1 MRDSR
6 ERHPFA
12 STTLLAALLAL
23 AAACEPP
30 AQQEPEAP
38 DAEPAAAEADAPQ
51 PADAAQQFADLVAVD
66 ADPVALTG
74 VKLFDGTGAPARDGQ
89 TIVIADGRVAAVG
102 DDGGVEVPDGAEVL
116 DLSGHTVMP
125 GLIGLHNHSFY
136 TASGGRSAQLSFSA
150 PRLYLASGLTTIR
163 TTGARAP
170 YEEINL
176 QEEIEAGL
184 AVGPTI
190 FVTGPYLTGQQ
201 GSRTMAQLDG
211 PETARRVVRYWS
223 EEGVDWFKAY
233 TWISRAELG
242 AAIEE
247 AHAHGINVTAH
258 LCSVGYREAVALGID
273 NLEHGLFA
281 NSEYDP
287 SKQPDEC
294 PPGFRNTY
302 GDLDVNGPDVQ
313 QTFQD
318 MVDNDVS
325 MTSTLAVYEISVPG
339 RGPLDPRVWE
349 VLAPA
354 VAADVRAQFDEIRA
368 ADPASGV
375 GIAPDLLRIAMDYE
389 YAFVQAG
396 GLLAAGVDPT
406 GYGAAPP
413 GLGDQRNFELLL
425 EAGFTAPEVVE
436 IMSANGARVL
446 GVFDEVG
453 SVEAGKRADLVVVE
467 GDVEADGNIRGTSI
481 VFRHGVGWDSDAL
494 IESVRGLVGI
504 R

>member
-1 MRDSR
+1 MRKPLKRDTL
-6 ERHPFA
+6 FA
-12 STTLLAALLAL
+12 NTVLPAALVAL
-23 AAACEPP
+23 AAACEP
-30 AQQEPEAP
+30 
-38 DAEPAAAEADAPQ
+38 APQ
-51 PADAAQQFADLVAVD
+51 PEAEAPEPEPGVAEPQVDAAQQFADLVAVD

-74 VKLFDGTGAPARDGQ
+74 VKLIDGTGAAARTGQ
-89 TIVIADGRVAAVG
+89 TVVIADGRVAAVG
-102 DDGGVEVPDGAEVL
+102 DDGAVDVPDGAEVL
-116 DLSGHTVMP
+116 DLSGHTVIP

-136 TASGGRSAQLSFSA
+136 TAAGGRAAQLSFSA

-176 QEEIEAGL
+176 RDEIQAGL

-190 FVTGPYLTGQQ
+190 FVTGPYLTGQR

-211 PETARRVVRYWS
+211 PESARRVVRYWS
-223 EEGVDWFKAY
+223 EEGVSWFKAY

-302 GDLDVNGPDVQ
+302 GELDVNGPEVQ
-313 QTFQD
+313 QTFRD

-349 VLAPA
+349 VLAPE
-354 VAADVRAQFDEIRA
+354 VSADVRAQFESIRA
-368 ADPASGV
+368 AGPGDGV
-375 GIAPDLLRIAMDYE
+375 GLSPELLRIAMDYE

-396 GLLAAGVDPT
+396 GRLAAGVDPT

-446 GVFDEVG
+446 EIYDDVG

-467 GDVEADGNIRGTSI
+467 GDVEGDGHIRNTRI
-481 VFRHGVGWDSDAL
+481 VFRHGTGWDSPAL
-494 IESVRGLVGI
+494 MESVRGLVGI

>member
-1 MRDSR
+1 MRKPLKRDTL
-6 ERHPFA
+6 FA
-12 STTLLAALLAL
+12 NTMLLGALMAL
-23 AAACEPP
+23 AAACEP
-30 AQQEPEAP
+30 
-38 DAEPAAAEADAPQ
+38 APQ
-51 PADAAQQFADLVAVD
+51 PEAEAPEPEPDLAEPQVDAAQQFADLVAVD

-74 VKLFDGTGAPARDGQ
+74 VKLIDGTGAAARTGQ
-89 TIVIADGRVAAVG
+89 TVVIADGRVAAVG
-102 DDGGVEVPDGAEVL
+102 DDGAVDVPDGAEVL
-116 DLSGHTVMP
+116 DLSGHTVIP

-136 TASGGRSAQLSFSA
+136 TAAGGRAAQLSFSA

-176 QEEIEAGL
+176 RDEIEAGL

-190 FVTGPYLTGQQ
+190 FVTGPYLTGQR

-211 PETARRVVRYWS
+211 PESARRVVRYWS
-223 EEGVDWFKAY
+223 EEGVSWFKAY

-302 GDLDVNGPDVQ
+302 GELDVNGPEVQ
-313 QTFQD
+313 QTFRD
-318 MVDNDVS
+318 MVDNEVS

-339 RGPLDPRVWE
+339 RSPLDPRVWE
-349 VLAPA
+349 VLAPE
-354 VAADVRAQFDEIRA
+354 VSADVRAQFESIRA
-368 ADPASGV
+368 ADPAAGV
-375 GIAPDLLRIAMDYE
+375 GLSPELLRIAMDYE

-396 GLLAAGVDPT
+396 GRLAAGVDPT

-446 GVFDEVG
+446 EIYDDVG

-467 GDVEADGNIRGTSI
+467 GDVEGDGHIRNTRI
-481 VFRHGVGWDSDAL
+481 VFRHGTGWDSPAL
-494 IESVRGLVGI
+494 MESVRGLVGI

>member
-1 MRDSR
+1 MRKPLKRDTL
-6 ERHPFA
+6 FA
-12 STTLLAALLAL
+12 NTVLLAALMAL
-23 AAACEPP
+23 AAACEP
-30 AQQEPEAP
+30 
-38 DAEPAAAEADAPQ
+38 APQ
-51 PADAAQQFADLVAVD
+51 PEAEAPEPEPDLAEPQVDAAQQFADLVAVD

-74 VKLFDGTGAPARDGQ
+74 VKLIDGTGAAARTGQ
-89 TIVIADGRVAAVG
+89 TVVIADGRVAAVG
-102 DDGGVEVPDGAEVL
+102 DDGAVDVPDGAEVL
-116 DLSGHTVMP
+116 DLSGHTVIP

-136 TASGGRSAQLSFSA
+136 TAAGGRAAQLSFSA

-176 QEEIEAGL
+176 RDEIEAGL

-190 FVTGPYLTGQQ
+190 FVTGPYLTGQR

-211 PETARRVVRYWS
+211 PESARRVVRYWS
-223 EEGVDWFKAY
+223 EEGVSWFKAY

-302 GDLDVNGPDVQ
+302 GELDVNGPEVQ
-313 QTFQD
+313 QTFRE

-349 VLAPA
+349 VLAPE
-354 VAADVRAQFDEIRA
+354 VSADVRAQFESIRA
-368 ADPASGV
+368 ADPGAGV
-375 GIAPDLLRIAMDYE
+375 GLSPELLRIAMDYE

-396 GLLAAGVDPT
+396 GRLAAGVDPT

-446 GVFDEVG
+446 EIYDDVG

-467 GDVEADGNIRGTSI
+467 GDVEVDGHIRNTRI
-481 VFRHGVGWDSDAL
+481 VFRYGTGWDSPAL
-494 IESVRGLVGI
+494 MESVRGLVGI

>member
-1 MRDSR
+1 M
-6 ERHPFA
+6 
-12 STTLLAALLAL
+12 
-23 AAACEPP
+23 
-30 AQQEPEAP
+30 
-38 DAEPAAAEADAPQ
+38 
-51 PADAAQQFADLVAVD
+51 DAAQQFADLVAVD

-74 VKLFDGTGAPARDGQ
+74 VKLIDGTGAAARTGQ
-89 TIVIADGRVAAVG
+89 TVVIADGRVAAVG
-102 DDGGVEVPDGAEVL
+102 DDGAVEVPDGAEVL
-116 DLSGHTVMP
+116 DLTGHTVMP

-136 TASGGRSAQLSFSA
+136 TAAGGRAAQLSFSA

-176 QEEIEAGL
+176 RDEIEAGL

-190 FVTGPYLTGQQ
+190 FVTGPYLTGQR

-211 PETARRVVRYWS
+211 PESARRVVRYWS
-223 EEGVDWFKAY
+223 EEGVSWFKAY

-287 SKQPDEC
+287 SKQQDEC

-302 GDLDVNGPDVQ
+302 GELDVNGPDVQ
-313 QTFQD
+313 QTFRD
-318 MVDNDVS
+318 MVDNGVS

-349 VLAPA
+349 VLAPE
-354 VAADVRAQFDEIRA
+354 VAADVRAHSSNRSEPPNPG
-368 ADPASGV
+368 PASGSLPNCC
-375 GIAPDLLRIAMDYE
+375 ASRWTTTTPSCR
-389 YAFVQAG
+389 
-396 GLLAAGVDPT
+396 
-406 GYGAAPP
+406 
-413 GLGDQRNFELLL
+413 R
-425 EAGFTAPEVVE
+425 
-436 IMSANGARVL
+436 GARLPPASTPPATARLPRVWAT
-446 GVFDEVG
+446 
-453 SVEAGKRADLVVVE
+453 SATSSSSWKRASPPP
-467 GDVEADGNIRGTSI
+467 RWS
-481 VFRHGVGWDSDAL
+481 RS
-494 IESVRGLVGI
+494 
-504 R
+504 

>member
-1 MRDSR
+1 MRDPR
-6 ERHPFA
+6 EPHAPFA
-12 STTLLAALLAL
+12 NTVLLAAFVAL
-23 AAACEPP
+23 AAACEAPV
-30 AQQEPEAP
+30 QQEPEEAP
-38 DAEPAAAEADAPQ
+38 EPEAAAEPAV
-51 PADAAQQFADLVAVD
+51 DAAQQFADLVAVD

-74 VKLFDGTGAPARDGQ
+74 VKLIDGTGEAARDGQ
-89 TIVIADGRVAAVG
+89 TVVIADGRIAAVG
-102 DDGGVEVPDGAEVL
+102 ADGEVDVPDGAEVL

-136 TASGGRSAQLSFSA
+136 TASGGRAAQLSFSA

-176 QEEIEAGL
+176 REEIEAGL

-190 FVTGPYLTGQQ
+190 FVTGPYLTGQR

-211 PETARRVVRYWS
+211 PESARRVVRYWS
-223 EEGVDWFKAY
+223 EEGVSWFKAY

-258 LCSVGYREAVALGID
+258 LCSVGYREAVTLGID

-302 GDLDVNGPDVQ
+302 GELDVNGPEVQ
-313 QTFQD
+313 QTFRD

-349 VLAPA
+349 VLAPS
-354 VAADVRAQFDEIRA
+354 VRHVQAQFDQIRA
-368 ADPASGV
+368 ADRVGLGLSPNSCASRWTTSTPSCRRGACWRPGRSHRLWRGASGA
-375 GIAPDLLRIAMDYE
+375 GRSAQLRT
-389 YAFVQAG
+389 
-396 GLLAAGVDPT
+396 AAGSRLHRPR
-406 GYGAAPP
+406 GG
-413 GLGDQRNFELLL
+413 GDHERQR
-425 EAGFTAPEVVE
+425 GPR
-436 IMSANGARVL
+436 AR
-446 GVFDEVG
+446 
-453 SVEAGKRADLVVVE
+453 DL
-467 GDVEADGNIRGTSI
+467 R
-481 VFRHGVGWDSDAL
+481 
-494 IESVRGLVGI
+494 
-504 R
+504 

>member
-1 MRDSR
+1 MRDPR
-6 ERHPFA
+6 ERYPFA

-38 DAEPAAAEADAPQ
+38 DAEPDAAEADAPQ

-74 VKLFDGTGAPARDGQ
+74 VKLFDGTGGPARDGQ

-354 VAADVRAQFDEIRA
+354 VAADVRAQFDEIRG

-375 GIAPDLLRIAMDYE
+375 GISPDLLRIAMDYE

-425 EAGFTAPEVVE
+425 EAGFTASEVVE

>member
-1 MRDSR
+1 MRDATR
-6 ERHPFA
+6 P
-12 STTLLAALLAL
+12 STRPVHARAILLLGALTL
-23 AAACEPP
+23 ACEPGP
-30 AQQEPEAP
+30 YEQPETPMSVPEAP
-38 DAEPAAAEADAPQ
+38 AAT
-51 PADAAQQFADLVAVD
+51 DAAQRFAELVAVD
-66 ADPVALTG
+66 ANPVALTG
-74 VKLFDGTGAPARDGQ
+74 TMLIDGTGAPGRADHTVVITDGAI
-89 TIVIADGRVAAVG
+89 TAVG
-102 DDGGVEVPDGAEVL
+102 PDGSVDIPDGAQVL

-125 GLIGLHNHSFY
+125 GLIGLHNHSYY
-136 TASGGRSAQLSFSA
+136 TASGGRAAQLSFSA
-150 PRLYLASGLTTIR
+150 PRLYLASGVTTIR

-176 QEEIEAGL
+176 RDEIRAGL

-190 FVTGPYLTGQQ
+190 YVTGPYLTGQR
-201 GSRTMAQLDG
+201 GSRTMTQLDG
-211 PETARRVVRYWS
+211 PESARRVVRYWS
-223 EEGVDWFKAY
+223 EEGVSWFKAY

-247 AHAHGINVTAH
+247 AHAQGIRVTAH

-294 PPGFRNTY
+294 PPGFRSGYDT
-302 GDLDVNGPDVQ
+302 LDVQGPEVQ
-313 QTFQD
+313 QTFRE
-318 MVDNDVS
+318 MIDNQVA

-339 RGPLDPRVWE
+339 RGPLDPRTWD
-349 VLAPA
+349 VLAPEISTA
-354 VAADVRAQFDEIRA
+354 VREQFDRIRA
-368 ADPASGV
+368 ADPDSESGISP
-375 GIAPDLLRIAMDYE
+375 GLLRVAMDYE

-425 EAGFTAPEVVE
+425 EAGFTVPETVE

-446 GVFDEVG
+446 EIFDAVG
-453 SVEAGKRADLVVVE
+453 TVEPGKRADLVVVE
-467 GDVEADGNIRGTSI
+467 GDVEADRHIRNTRI
-481 VFRHGVGWDSDAL
+481 VFRHGVGWDSAAL
-494 IESVRGLVGI
+494 TESVRGLVGI